1 MTNNIYYHKEIV
13 EAEQYDG
20 TQDTLLGYKVNKG
33 TTPYILTEEGNE
45 SPTNPK
51 FFYLEEGEWLY
62 KEDGVIKQPIGND
75 EFMEKYRLLP
85 LVPKY
90 IFEFIKNK
98 RDLNTEIGV
107 TGVGDLANIF
117 VDAKEYGYPNV
128 KVSRYITK
136 NPNTFAK
143 ACIIGCAVKI

>member
-1 MTNNIYYHKEIV
+1 MDTQGMYYHKLMV
-13 EAEQYDG
+13 EAVQYDG
-20 TQDTLLGYKVNKG
+20 TQDTIFGYKVNKG
-33 TTPYILTEEGNE
+33 DISYIEVKSLALRLPIYFEVGD
-45 SPTNPK
+45 
-51 FFYLEEGEWLY
+51 WIY

-75 EFMEKYRLLP
+75 EFMEKFRLPP

-117 VDAKEYGYPNV
+117 VDAKEYGYPNA